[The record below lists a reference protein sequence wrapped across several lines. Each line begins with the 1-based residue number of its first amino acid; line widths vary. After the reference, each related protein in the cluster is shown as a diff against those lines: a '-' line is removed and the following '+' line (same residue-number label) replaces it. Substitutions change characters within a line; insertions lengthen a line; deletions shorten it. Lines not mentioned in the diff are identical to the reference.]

1 MTTTGAENFNFLTK
15 TKTKTKYLMLYVT
28 RNKLTNAPP
37 PLPLPEKYYKKINK
51 THNVR
56 KESLIKSNK
65 RTKYQIIQ

>member
-1 MTTTGAENFNFLTK
+1 
-15 TKTKTKYLMLYVT
+15 MLYVT

-37 PLPLPEKYYKKINK
+37 PLPEKYYKKINK
-51 THNVR
+51 TYNVR

>member
-1 MTTTGAENFNFLTK
+1 FLNK
-15 TKTKTKYLMLYVT
+15 DKDKDKIKYLMLYVT
-28 RNKLTNAPP
+28 RNKLTNAP
-37 PLPLPEKYYKKINK
+37 PLPEKYYKKINK

>member
-1 MTTTGAENFNFLTK
+1 
-15 TKTKTKYLMLYVT
+15 MLYVT
-28 RNKLTNAPP
+28 RNKLTNA
-37 PLPLPEKYYKKINK
+37 PLPEKYYKKINK